1 MLRAETRSR
10 ARALQL
16 LYAWEVQG
24 RPALT
29 DVACGVAQ
37 LIGPRPEVLD
47 DAELRA
53 TGVVACLAA
62 LDRLVGDA
70 ADHWRLE
77 RIGLVERNILR
88 LGILELQEA
97 RVPPK
102 TAIDEAVTLAHRFG
116 DVRAPAFVNGVLD
129 RIARTLGRL

>member
-16 LYAWEVQG
+16 LYAWELQG
-24 RPALT
+24 RPAL
-29 DVACGVAQ
+29 DHVAFGVAR
-37 LIGPRPEVLD
+37 LIGPEPKVFD
-47 DAELRA
+47 AAELLA
-53 TGVVACLAA
+53 SGVVRGLAA
-62 LDRLVGDA
+62 LDRLVGEA
-70 ADHWRLE
+70 AEHWRLE

-88 LGILELQEA
+88 LGILELQEGQ
-97 RVPPK
+97 VPPK

-116 DVRAPAFVNGVLD
+116 GARTPGFVNGVLD

>member
-24 RPALT
+24 RPALD
-29 DVACGVAQ
+29 DVASGVAR
-37 LIGPRPEVLD
+37 LLGPRPKVFDEAEV
-47 DAELRA
+47 RA
-53 TGVVACLAA
+53 TGVVGCLAA
-62 LDRLVGDA
+62 LDRLVSDA

-77 RIGLVERNILR
+77 RIGLIERNILR
-88 LGILELQEA
+88 LGILELQDL

-116 DVRAPAFVNGVLD
+116 DVRAAAFVNGVLD
-129 RIARTLGRL
+129 RIARGLGRL

>member
-16 LYAWEVQG
+16 LYAWELQG
-24 RPALT
+24 RPAL
-29 DVACGVAQ
+29 DNVAFGVER
-37 LIGPRPEVLD
+37 LIGPGPTVFDGAQLLAR
-47 DAELRA
+47 
-53 TGVVACLAA
+53 GVVGGLAP
-62 LDRLVGDA
+62 LDRLVGEA
-70 ADHWRLE
+70 AEHWRLE

-88 LGILELQEA
+88 LGILELQEG

-102 TAIDEAVTLAHRFG
+102 TCIDEAVTLAHWFG
-116 DVRAPAFVNGVLD
+116 GARTPAFVNGVLD